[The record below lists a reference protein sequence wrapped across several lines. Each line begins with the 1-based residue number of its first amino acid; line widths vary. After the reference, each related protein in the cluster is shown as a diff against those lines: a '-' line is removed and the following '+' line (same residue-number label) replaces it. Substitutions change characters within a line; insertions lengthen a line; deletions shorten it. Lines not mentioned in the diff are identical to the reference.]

1 MQYSALF
8 GSSIAGLSR
17 KNYCKDFYDQALG
30 DYAGAELMD
39 FTNFQHLGPFPP
51 TKKVLVIAG
60 NLGFNPFIKESNDG
74 KVAVKETFLNTPHE
88 HCVVGAGHSWISL
101 SPKVI
106 RVAKA
111 FLFESG
117 QTFRDDG
124 REP

>member
-1 MQYSALF
+1 M
-8 GSSIAGLSR
+8 
-17 KNYCKDFYDQALG
+17 
-30 DYAGAELMD
+30 
-39 FTNFQHLGPFPP
+39 
-51 TKKVLVIAG
+51 IAG